1 MCFILFWGLLNCHI
15 LSHAC
20 KQWHASVASVSNGYY
35 PATHLRA
42 ALGAELHPNRQ
53 MVNTTNQVTASK
65 SQRSGRNLVFHLI
78 ILTYQRIL
86 PKWYNAFFR
95 PPRCNADA
103 NGCPQLAT
111 TCCDMTCCGWK
122 ADIKSHRNV
131 SCVSCA
137 DFASQHSSSHSA
149 QDISWLSSSPT
160 MKAWQRTPPLS
171 RACQCSNLKLSSE
184 DICALK
190 RNPLETSKTTTAAFT
205 WFWHIIS
212 NPWG

>member
-1 MCFILFWGLLNCHI
+1 MSMCFILFWGLLNCHI

-86 PKWYNAFFR
+86 PKWYNAFSGR
-95 PPRCNADA
+95 QDA
-103 NGCPQLAT
+103 MRMRTGVL
-111 TCCDMTCCGWK
+111 
-122 ADIKSHRNV
+122 
-131 SCVSCA
+131 
-137 DFASQHSSSHSA
+137 
-149 QDISWLSSSPT
+149 SWLQHAATWHAVAGRPISSPIET
-160 MKAWQRTPPLS
+160 SLASLAQISHHSTALLILLKTYHDCRAPPLWKLDSAPPLS
-171 RACQCSNLKLSSE
+171 AEHVS
-184 DICALK
+184 A
-190 RNPLETSKTTTAAFT
+190 PT
-205 WFWHIIS
+205 
-212 NPWG
+212 